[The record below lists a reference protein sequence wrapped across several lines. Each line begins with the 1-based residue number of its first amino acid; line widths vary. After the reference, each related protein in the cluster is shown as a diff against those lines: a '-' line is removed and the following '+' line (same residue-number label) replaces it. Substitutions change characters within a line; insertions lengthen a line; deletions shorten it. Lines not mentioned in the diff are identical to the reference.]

1 MKVGILFSG
10 RGSNMSALIEACS
23 HESFPAEIV
32 VAISNNPGAKG
43 LAIAEKAGIQ
53 THVIN
58 HREYENRETFDAA
71 LDAALK
77 SAGVELVCNA
87 GFMRILTNGFVES
100 WRNRQLNIH
109 PSLLPAF
116 KGLHVH
122 ERVLAAGSRITGAT
136 VHFVRTE
143 MDEGPIIAQAAVA
156 VHSDDTPETLGAR
169 VLEAEHALYP
179 LALRLV
185 AEGKARV
192 QGERVALQLGG
203 KSEGKTETGPL
214 FVPPLG

>member
-1 MKVGILFSG
+1 MKIGILFSG

-23 HESFPAEIV
+23 DANFPAEIV
-32 VAISNNPGAKG
+32 VAISNNPDAGG
-43 LAIAEKAGIQ
+43 LAIAQNAGIP

-77 SAGVELVCNA
+77 TAGVELVCNA

-100 WRNRQLNIH
+100 WKNRQLNIH

-122 ERVLAAGSRITGAT
+122 ERVLTAGARITGAT
-136 VHFVRTE
+136 VHFVRAE
-143 MDEGPIIAQAAVA
+143 MDEGPIVAQAAVA
-156 VHSDDTPETLGAR
+156 VQPDDTVETLSAR
-169 VLEAEHALYP
+169 VLAAEHQLYP
-179 LALRLV
+179 MALRLV

-192 QGERVALQLGG
+192 QGERVALQAAGH
-203 KSEGKTETGPL
+203 TETGPL
-214 FVPPLG
+214 FVPPLA

>member
-1 MKVGILFSG
+1 MKIGILFSG

-23 HESFPAEIV
+23 DANFPAEIV
-32 VAISNNPGAKG
+32 VAISNNPDAGG
-43 LAIAEKAGIQ
+43 LAIAQKAGIP

-77 SAGVELVCNA
+77 TAGVELVCNA

-100 WRNRQLNIH
+100 WKNRQLNIH

-122 ERVLAAGSRITGAT
+122 ERVLTAGARITGAT
-136 VHFVRTE
+136 VHFVRAE
-143 MDEGPIIAQAAVA
+143 MDEGPIVAQAAVA
-156 VHSDDTPETLGAR
+156 VQPDDTVETLSAR
-169 VLEAEHALYP
+169 VLAAEHKLYP
-179 LALRLV
+179 MALRLV

-192 QGERVALQLGG
+192 QGERVALQA
-203 KSEGKTETGPL
+203 EGHTETGPL
-214 FVPPLG
+214 FVPPLA

>member
-10 RGSNMSALIEACS
+10 RGTNMSALIDACAG
-23 HESFPAEIV
+23 EDFPAEIV
-32 VAISNNPGAKG
+32 VAISNNPDVEG

-100 WRNRQLNIH
+100 WKNRQLNIH

-122 ERVLAAGSRITGAT
+122 ERVLTAGARITGAT
-136 VHFVRTE
+136 VHFVRAE
-143 MDEGPIIAQAAVA
+143 MDEGPIVAQAAVA
-156 VHSDDTPETLGAR
+156 VQPDDTPETLAAR

-179 LALRLV
+179 MALRLV

-192 QGERVALQLGG
+192 QGERVVIQSA
-203 KSEGKTETGPL
+203 GKTETGPL
-214 FVPPLG
+214 FVPPLT